1 MAGQAVGRCV
11 AGAADLALP
20 GICAGCRADVV
31 SESGLCT
38 ECNVRLL
45 SLVSLPY
52 CPRCGATIGPNL
64 PVRAEG
70 CPQCPDPLPR
80 FRRVVRLGPYTGP
93 LRAAVRELKYRRDET
108 LLRRLGE
115 LLAEGLSGAGLQTAP
130 DMVLP
135 VAMHWRRRI
144 ARGTDHARALAR
156 AIARPLELPVGG
168 ELVRVRLT
176 LPQVNLPRTRRIENV
191 RGAFAARPAEA
202 VAGANVLLVDDVTTT
217 GATAN
222 AAARALLDAG
232 AAAVALVVIAKAEPP
247 RAYAEHWLG

>member
-1 MAGQAVGRCV
+1 MT
-11 AGAADLALP
+11 
-20 GICAGCRADVV
+20 
-31 SESGLCT
+31 SEGGLCT
-38 ECNVRLL
+38 GCNVRLL
-45 SLVSLPY
+45 SLASLPY

-64 PVRAEG
+64 PVREEG
-70 CPQCPDPLPR
+70 CSQCPEPAPR

-108 LLRRLGE
+108 LLRRFGR
-115 LLAEGLSGAGLQTAP
+115 LLAEGLRAADLQTAP
-130 DMVLP
+130 DLVLP

-144 ARGTDHARALAR
+144 ARGVDHARALAR
-156 AIARPLELPVGG
+156 AIARPLGLPVGD
-168 ELVRVRLT
+168 ELVRIRFT

-202 VAGANVLLVDDVTTT
+202 VAGANVLLTDDVTTT
-217 GATAN
+217 GATAD

-232 AAAVALVVIAKAEPP
+232 AGAVTLVVIAKAEPP